1 MILTV
6 NDKSYELDDIST
18 SSELYLNT
26 DSAEKAITIY
36 TELRN
41 MRAYTYGGRLY
52 ADRVVSKFMLSD
64 VRGEGIRIY
73 IKLLIFDVVCI
84 WSLFLIYLYIK
95 TEFLSSSSEF
105 CCTYHIAFPFFF
117 NRRSQCFTFLV
128 QWNHRLSFIF
138 AEIFTKSNPC
148 FLFLKHGLSRLNW
161 LFS

>member
-18 SSELYLNT
+18 SSEFYLNT

-73 IKLLIFDVVCI
+73 IKLRTLTMAEETEQELVRARSELQELKDLVAPIVNSGSTLKAV
-84 WSLFLIYLYIK
+84 K
-95 TEFLSSSSEF
+95 TLRAA
-105 CCTYHIAFPFFF
+105 YPG
-117 NRRSQCFTFLV
+117 LV
-128 QWNHRLSFIF
+128 NLG
-138 AEIFTKSNPC
+138 EEVK
-148 FLFLKHGLSRLNW
+148 
-161 LFS
+161 

>member
-1 MILTV
+1 MITLTV

-73 IKLLIFDVVCI
+73 IKLRTLTMAEETEQELVRARSELQELKDLVAPIVNSGSTLKAV
-84 WSLFLIYLYIK
+84 K
-95 TEFLSSSSEF
+95 TLRAA
-105 CCTYHIAFPFFF
+105 YPG
-117 NRRSQCFTFLV
+117 LV
-128 QWNHRLSFIF
+128 NLG
-138 AEIFTKSNPC
+138 EEVK
-148 FLFLKHGLSRLNW
+148 
-161 LFS
+161 

>member
-1 MILTV
+1 MITLTV

-18 SSELYLNT
+18 SSEFYLNT

-73 IKLLIFDVVCI
+73 IKLRTLTMAEETEQELVRARSELRELKDLVAPIVNSGSTLKAV
-84 WSLFLIYLYIK
+84 K
-95 TEFLSSSSEF
+95 TLRAA
-105 CCTYHIAFPFFF
+105 YPG
-117 NRRSQCFTFLV
+117 LV
-128 QWNHRLSFIF
+128 NLG
-138 AEIFTKSNPC
+138 EEVK
-148 FLFLKHGLSRLNW
+148 
-161 LFS
+161 

>member
-1 MILTV
+1 MITLTV

-18 SSELYLNT
+18 SSEFYLNT

-73 IKLLIFDVVCI
+73 IKLRTLTTAEETEQELVRARSELQELKDLVAPIVNSGSTLKAV
-84 WSLFLIYLYIK
+84 K
-95 TEFLSSSSEF
+95 TLRAA
-105 CCTYHIAFPFFF
+105 YPG
-117 NRRSQCFTFLV
+117 LV
-128 QWNHRLSFIF
+128 NLG
-138 AEIFTKSNPC
+138 EEVK
-148 FLFLKHGLSRLNW
+148 
-161 LFS
+161 

>member
-18 SSELYLNT
+18 SSEFYLNT

-73 IKLLIFDVVCI
+73 IKLRTLTMAEETEQELVRARSELQELKDLVAPII
-84 WSLFLIYLYIK
+84 NSNSSLKAVKTLQAAYPGFIK
-95 TEFLSSSSEF
+95 PDKEVF
-105 CCTYHIAFPFFF
+105 
-117 NRRSQCFTFLV
+117 
-128 QWNHRLSFIF
+128 
-138 AEIFTKSNPC
+138 
-148 FLFLKHGLSRLNW
+148 
-161 LFS
+161 

>member
-73 IKLLIFDVVCI
+73 IKLRTLTMAEETEQELVRARSELQELKDLVAPMVN
-84 WSLFLIYLYIK
+84 SGSTLKAVK
-95 TEFLSSSSEF
+95 TLRAA
-105 CCTYHIAFPFFF
+105 YPG
-117 NRRSQCFTFLV
+117 LV
-128 QWNHRLSFIF
+128 NLG
-138 AEIFTKSNPC
+138 EEVK
-148 FLFLKHGLSRLNW
+148 
-161 LFS
+161 

>member
-1 MILTV
+1 MITLTV

-18 SSELYLNT
+18 SSEFYLNT

-73 IKLLIFDVVCI
+73 IKLRTLTMAEETEQELVRARSELQELKDLVSPII
-84 WSLFLIYLYIK
+84 NSNSSLKAVKTLQAAYPGLIK
-95 TEFLSSSSEF
+95 TDKEV
-105 CCTYHIAFPFFF
+105 I
-117 NRRSQCFTFLV
+117 
-128 QWNHRLSFIF
+128 
-138 AEIFTKSNPC
+138 
-148 FLFLKHGLSRLNW
+148 
-161 LFS
+161 

>member
-1 MILTV
+1 MITLTV

-73 IKLLIFDVVCI
+73 IKLRTLTTAEETEQELVRARSELQELKDLVAPIVNSGSTLKAV
-84 WSLFLIYLYIK
+84 K
-95 TEFLSSSSEF
+95 TLRAA
-105 CCTYHIAFPFFF
+105 YPG
-117 NRRSQCFTFLV
+117 LV
-128 QWNHRLSFIF
+128 NLG
-138 AEIFTKSNPC
+138 EEVK
-148 FLFLKHGLSRLNW
+148 
-161 LFS
+161 

>member
-1 MILTV
+1 MITLTV

-18 SSELYLNT
+18 SSEFYLNT

-73 IKLLIFDVVCI
+73 IKLRTLTTAEETEQELVRARSELQELKDLVAPII
-84 WSLFLIYLYIK
+84 NSNSSLKAVKTLQAAYPGLIK
-95 TEFLSSSSEF
+95 TDKEV
-105 CCTYHIAFPFFF
+105 I
-117 NRRSQCFTFLV
+117 
-128 QWNHRLSFIF
+128 
-138 AEIFTKSNPC
+138 
-148 FLFLKHGLSRLNW
+148 
-161 LFS
+161 

>member
-18 SSELYLNT
+18 SSEFYLNT

-73 IKLLIFDVVCI
+73 IKLRTLTMAEETEQELVRARSELQELKDLVSPII
-84 WSLFLIYLYIK
+84 NSNSSLKAVKTLQAAYPGLIK
-95 TEFLSSSSEF
+95 TDKEV
-105 CCTYHIAFPFFF
+105 I
-117 NRRSQCFTFLV
+117 
-128 QWNHRLSFIF
+128 
-138 AEIFTKSNPC
+138 
-148 FLFLKHGLSRLNW
+148 
-161 LFS
+161 

>member
-1 MILTV
+1 MITLTV

-18 SSELYLNT
+18 SSEFYLNT

-73 IKLLIFDVVCI
+73 IKLRTLTTAEETEQELVRARSELQELKDLVAPIVNSGSTSKAV
-84 WSLFLIYLYIK
+84 K
-95 TEFLSSSSEF
+95 TLQAAYPGLVSSCEE
-105 CCTYHIAFPFFF
+105 
-117 NRRSQCFTFLV
+117 V
-128 QWNHRLSFIF
+128 
-138 AEIFTKSNPC
+138 K
-148 FLFLKHGLSRLNW
+148 
-161 LFS
+161 

>member
-41 MRAYTYGGRLY
+41 MRAYTYGSRLY

-73 IKLLIFDVVCI
+73 IKLRTLTMAEETEQELVRARSELRELKDLVAPIVNSGSTLKAV
-84 WSLFLIYLYIK
+84 K
-95 TEFLSSSSEF
+95 TLRAA
-105 CCTYHIAFPFFF
+105 YPG
-117 NRRSQCFTFLV
+117 LV
-128 QWNHRLSFIF
+128 NLG
-138 AEIFTKSNPC
+138 EEVK
-148 FLFLKHGLSRLNW
+148 
-161 LFS
+161 

>member
-1 MILTV
+1 MITLTV

-18 SSELYLNT
+18 SSEFYLNT

-73 IKLLIFDVVCI
+73 IKLRTLTMAEETEQELVRARSELQELKDLVAPIVNSGSTLKAV
-84 WSLFLIYLYIK
+84 K
-95 TEFLSSSSEF
+95 TLRAA
-105 CCTYHIAFPFFF
+105 YPG
-117 NRRSQCFTFLV
+117 LV
-128 QWNHRLSFIF
+128 NLG
-138 AEIFTKSNPC
+138 EEVK
-148 FLFLKHGLSRLNW
+148 
-161 LFS
+161 

>member
-52 ADRVVSKFMLSD
+52 ADRVVSKFTLSE
-64 VRGEGIRIY
+64 VRGDLIRIY
-73 IKLLIFDVVCI
+73 VKLRTMTAAEERDQELIRARSELQELKELVAPIINSNSSLKAVKTLQAAYPGLIKADKEVI
-84 WSLFLIYLYIK
+84 
-95 TEFLSSSSEF
+95 
-105 CCTYHIAFPFFF
+105 
-117 NRRSQCFTFLV
+117 
-128 QWNHRLSFIF
+128 
-138 AEIFTKSNPC
+138 
-148 FLFLKHGLSRLNW
+148 
-161 LFS
+161 

>member
-73 IKLLIFDVVCI
+73 IKLRTLTMAEETEQELVRARSELQELKDLVSPIINSNSSLKAVKTLQAAYPGLIKADKEVI
-84 WSLFLIYLYIK
+84 
-95 TEFLSSSSEF
+95 
-105 CCTYHIAFPFFF
+105 
-117 NRRSQCFTFLV
+117 
-128 QWNHRLSFIF
+128 
-138 AEIFTKSNPC
+138 
-148 FLFLKHGLSRLNW
+148 
-161 LFS
+161 

>member
-18 SSELYLNT
+18 SSEFYLNT

-36 TELRN
+36 TELRS

-73 IKLLIFDVVCI
+73 IKLRTLTMAEETEQELVRARSELQELKDLVAPIINSNSSLKAVKTLQAAYPGLIKPDKEVI
-84 WSLFLIYLYIK
+84 
-95 TEFLSSSSEF
+95 
-105 CCTYHIAFPFFF
+105 
-117 NRRSQCFTFLV
+117 
-128 QWNHRLSFIF
+128 
-138 AEIFTKSNPC
+138 
-148 FLFLKHGLSRLNW
+148 
-161 LFS
+161 

>member
-73 IKLLIFDVVCI
+73 IKLRTLTTAEETEQELVRARSELQELKDLVAPIVNSGSTLKAV
-84 WSLFLIYLYIK
+84 K
-95 TEFLSSSSEF
+95 TLRAA
-105 CCTYHIAFPFFF
+105 YPG
-117 NRRSQCFTFLV
+117 LV
-128 QWNHRLSFIF
+128 NLG
-138 AEIFTKSNPC
+138 EEVK
-148 FLFLKHGLSRLNW
+148 
-161 LFS
+161 

>member
-73 IKLLIFDVVCI
+73 IKLRTLTMAEETEQELVRARSELQELKDLVSPII
-84 WSLFLIYLYIK
+84 NSNSSLKAVKTLQAAYPGLIK
-95 TEFLSSSSEF
+95 TDKEV
-105 CCTYHIAFPFFF
+105 I
-117 NRRSQCFTFLV
+117 
-128 QWNHRLSFIF
+128 
-138 AEIFTKSNPC
+138 
-148 FLFLKHGLSRLNW
+148 
-161 LFS
+161 

>member
-73 IKLLIFDVVCI
+73 IKLRTLTMAEETEQELVRARSELQELKDLVAPII
-84 WSLFLIYLYIK
+84 NSNSSLNAVKTLQAAYPGLIK
-95 TEFLSSSSEF
+95 TDKEV
-105 CCTYHIAFPFFF
+105 I
-117 NRRSQCFTFLV
+117 
-128 QWNHRLSFIF
+128 
-138 AEIFTKSNPC
+138 
-148 FLFLKHGLSRLNW
+148 
-161 LFS
+161 

>member
-73 IKLLIFDVVCI
+73 IKLRTLTMAEETEQELVRARSELQELKDLVAPIVNSGSTLKAV
-84 WSLFLIYLYIK
+84 K
-95 TEFLSSSSEF
+95 TLRAA
-105 CCTYHIAFPFFF
+105 YPG
-117 NRRSQCFTFLV
+117 LV
-128 QWNHRLSFIF
+128 NLG
-138 AEIFTKSNPC
+138 EEVK
-148 FLFLKHGLSRLNW
+148 
-161 LFS
+161 